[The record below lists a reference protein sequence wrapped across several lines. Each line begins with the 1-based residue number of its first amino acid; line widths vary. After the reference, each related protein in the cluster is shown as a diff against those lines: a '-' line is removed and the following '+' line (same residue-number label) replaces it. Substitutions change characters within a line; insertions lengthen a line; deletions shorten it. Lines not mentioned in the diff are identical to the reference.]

1 MMAVLRRNIHFWNIY
16 ITLVFNIVG
25 LHFGSGQ
32 LNEITFRL
40 QEQRPYGTYIG
51 NVAVKSDI
59 ARNLSNAVFQTLTYN
74 FLNPNSLQTASLF
87 SINRRTGAIHTAAMI
102 DRETVKRND
111 KEVCAFVAVCEIEFD
126 VTVQSQNTSFLKI
139 ITVKMIID
147 DINDSPPTFEPNE
160 IQIYVSESTNAG
172 SKIPIEGATD
182 KDTAGR
188 NSVQSYEITSY
199 KDVFDVNFVH
209 KLDGSSSLKLVVL
222 RGLDRELRDR
232 YQFTILAKDGGTPA
246 LTGTLTVNMHVIDVN
261 DNAPEFSLKRYN
273 INVKETTAPNSVVG
287 RVSARDNDAGK
298 NARVLY
304 RFSTLRTSKV
314 EELFTLDETTGQLI
328 VKKPLQYESGSSF
341 EAVIEAV
348 DKGETPQASQAI
360 LVVNI
365 IDDGNTPPRVTLNL
379 ASSVVYSDT
388 ILLSEGSSIGT
399 FVGRVK
405 VEDTDSGKN
414 GDVHCSS
421 LDDHFSLNKL
431 DAHSFAI
438 LIFKSMDR
446 EKKDKH
452 NVTVICKDSGTPSL
466 SASLSFI
473 VQVTDINDN
482 APVFTSRTY
491 IANVTENIN
500 RSVNLI
506 TVKATD
512 ADMGVNGEVSYTLS
526 MDAGSMFSIDSQRGV
541 IKANGAFDRET
552 LNKMTFIVKAV
563 DHSSDP
569 RTGTAT
575 VTVNILDVND
585 NKPFFPPTPF
595 KFRVPEDL
603 KTAKRVGQLTAIDKD
618 IGNNSALR
626 YNTLSNDPSIP
637 FIVFSDGTIRTERQL
652 DREIQ
657 DMYTLDVFVTDNGQ
671 PPLYSN
677 GTVFIEVLDVNDHS
691 PTILFPNDDNNSVTL
706 YSDTDPATTFATI
719 EATDDDIGINAE
731 IMFFITGGNRDNV
744 FTIGRSTGEI
754 QLTRTLTT
762 NDEKDYKLTIS
773 AQDSGSPPQE
783 SQTLLII
790 NINYTNNTI
799 AAAWTAE
806 KNAHTYR
813 IIAGIV
819 GGVTFILSILIV
831 SIILLIRRNDNARR
845 DTEEKMGV
853 QEECG
858 KREMERR
865 IWQEV
870 NTEDIK
876 AGFEGEKKGD
886 KCYKPKLD
894 KDRSFTIDPDRNT
907 SDSFLS
913 HATLDQYG
921 KPEFFT
927 FRKGHGPPF
936 SEDVRSDASGETT
949 TSDSGRGGSEEDIQ
963 LPPLP
968 DLKGFSGSHQ
978 IFSVAIDENEEF
990 SPQSSPQDIQERS
1003 RTLSTFSN
1011 PNMANKIALPPT
1023 TSFRDIHTIQD
1034 PTFRNNQRNQQKV
1047 RFSADSMAPGSRF
1060 QGNGKQTKLTK
1071 EFNGR
1076 THVPIISN
1084 GEYYVKHDQ
1093 SAFSHLG
1100 SYHSL
1105 PRSVDDDD
1113 NTTTSGSYTLN
1124 PDDFEEVFCER

>member
-1 MMAVLRRNIHFWNIY
+1 MMGVPRRSMHLWNIY

-25 LHFGSGQ
+25 LQFSSGQ

-40 QEQRPYGTYIG
+40 QEQKPYATYVG

-102 DRETVKRND
+102 DRETVKRSD
-111 KEVCAFVAVCEIEFD
+111 KEVCAFFAECEIEFD

-139 ITVKMIID
+139 ITVKMIIE
-147 DINDSPPTFEPNE
+147 DINDSPPTFVPNE
-160 IQIYVSESTNAG
+160 IKIYVSESTNAG

-182 KDTAGR
+182 KDTPGR

-199 KDVFDVNFVH
+199 RDVFDVNFVH
-209 KLDGSSSLKLVVL
+209 KLDGSSSLKVVVM
-222 RGLDRELRDR
+222 RGLDRELKDR
-232 YQFTILAKDGGTPA
+232 YQFTILAKDGGTPS
-246 LTGTLTVNMHVIDVN
+246 LTGTLTVNVEVIDVN
-261 DNAPEFSLKRYN
+261 DNAPAFALNRYN
-273 INVKETTAPNSVVG
+273 IIVKETTAPNSVVG
-287 RVSARDNDAGK
+287 RVSARDSDSGK

-304 RFSTLRTSKV
+304 RFSTLRTSKI

-328 VKKPLQYESGSSF
+328 VKKPLQYESGNTF

-405 VEDTDSGKN
+405 VEDTDPGKN

-431 DAHSFAI
+431 DANSFAI
-438 LIFKSMDR
+438 LLFKALDR
-446 EKKDKH
+446 ETKDKH
-452 NVTVICKDSGTPSL
+452 NVTVVCSDSGSPSL
-466 SASLSFI
+466 SASVGFI
-473 VQVTDINDN
+473 VRVTDINDN

-491 IANVTENIN
+491 FANVTENIN

-506 TVKATD
+506 TVKAND
-512 ADMGVNGEVSYTLS
+512 ADMGINGEVSYSLS
-526 MDAGSMFSIDSQRGV
+526 MEAGSMFSIDSHRGV

-552 LNKMTFIVKAV
+552 LNKMTFLVKAV
-563 DHSSDP
+563 DHHSKS

-585 NKPFFPPTPF
+585 NRPVFPPTPF
-595 KFRVPEDL
+595 KFRIPENL
-603 KTAKRVGQLTAIDKD
+603 RTAKRVGQLTAIDKD
-618 IGNNSALR
+618 IGNNAALQ
-626 YNTLSNDPSIP
+626 YKTLTNDPSIP
-637 FIVFSDGTIRTERQL
+637 FVVFSDGVIRTERQL

-657 DMYTLDVFVTDNGQ
+657 DKYTLHVFVTDNGQ

-677 GTVFIEVLDVNDHS
+677 GTVIIEVTDVNDNS
-691 PTILFPNDDNNSVTL
+691 PTILFPNDDNNSVIL
-706 YSDTDPATTFATI
+706 ISDTDPATTFTSI

-731 IMFFITGGNRDNV
+731 IMFFITGGNRGNV

-754 QLTRTLTT
+754 RLTRSLTT
-762 NDEKDYKLTIS
+762 SDEKEYKLTIS

-790 NINYTNNTI
+790 NVNYTNNTI
-799 AAAWTAE
+799 AADWNAE

-876 AGFEGEKKGD
+876 AGFEREKQGD
-886 KCYKPKLD
+886 KCYKPKMD

-913 HATLDQYG
+913 HAALDQYG

-990 SPQSSPQDIQERS
+990 SPQSTPQDMPEKS

-1011 PNMANKIALPPT
+1011 SNTANKISLPPT
-1023 TSFRDIHTIQD
+1023 SSFRDIHSIQD
-1034 PTFRNNQRNQQKV
+1034 PTFRNNQRNQPKV
-1047 RFSADSMAPGSRF
+1047 RFSTDSIPNGPRY
-1060 QGNGKQTKLTK
+1060 QGNGKHGKFPK

-1076 THVPIISN
+1076 TNVPIISN
-1084 GEYYVKHDQ
+1084 GEYYTKHDQ
-1093 SAFSHLG
+1093 SGFSHLG

-1105 PRSVDDDD
+1105 PRSVEDDD